1 MPFTPKVASPSSKE
15 TAHATQLSFQQGVR
29 AITEIFEK
37 TPPQE
42 SIQSKIEKFVEKNLP
57 DLPIAHAVALC
68 YRIAA
73 VEVPRTKGFELPP
86 LSIEET
92 VPTQDPVCLP
102 TIMAEVKTYI
112 SKYVVSPPEVINL
125 SAYYAASTKVESQ
138 RTRQPSKR
146 HGRKSL
152 SAFLLPKQQEKLG
165 WRGLRCTDILLG
177 QRNKGKPY

>member
-1 MPFTPKVASPSSKE
+1 MSNPYITSAQELAAFIRSSDNTLKSRPIWGVSGLSIIKE
-15 TAHATQLSFQQGVR
+15 GARWSFHFKHAGR
-29 AITEIFEK
+29 RYHICR
-37 TPPQE
+37 
-42 SIQSKIEKFVEKNLP
+42 KNLP

-92 VPTQDPVCLP
+92 VPTQDPVCIP

-125 SAYYAASTKVESQ
+125 LAYYAASTKVESQ

-165 WRGLRCTDILLG
+165 
-177 QRNKGKPY
+177 